1 MRLHDGFFTFLR
13 VLRDEAFFF
22 DHAVMMRMT

>member
-1 MRLHDGFFTFLR
+1 MEFYDGCFTFLR
-13 VLRDEAFFF
+13 VLRGEAFFF